1 MAYAS
6 LQLNF
11 VRNLSDGGSR
21 DDVMRVK
28 KTENPRLFC
37 IEYEDRTGSIR
48 NRTLATESEVIDFVE
63 SIFTLVPVDE
73 DAFQYVQLTCPNFPA
88 ILLSTCSIGNE
99 EVQTA
104 VWRVIR
110 ATLRNWPAETNVSTK
125 KLRNA
130 PPLSA

>member
-21 DDVMRVK
+21 DDIMRVK
-28 KTENPRLFC
+28 KTETPRLFC

-48 NRTLATESEVIDFVE
+48 NRAVATESEVLDFVE
-63 SIFTLVPVDE
+63 SVFTLVPVDE

-88 ILLSTCSIGNE
+88 ILLSTCSIRNE

-104 VWRVIR
+104 IWRVIR
-110 ATLRNWPAETNVSTK
+110 ATLRNWPAETKRSTE

-130 PPLSA
+130 APLSA